1 MIPVREIERW
11 RDRERRRER
20 EKREKKADIE
30 RVKGRKRKIMRERMK
45 KRQELRETNKKN
57 EKHHRVYILL
67 IVIESWMTCQT
78 YSVITQP
85 LLETH
90 SEEGPSPW

>member
-1 MIPVREIERW
+1 MEKW

-20 EKREKKADIE
+20 EKREKKANME

-45 KRQELRETNKKN
+45 KRQGERETNKKN
-57 EKHHRVYILL
+57 EKHHRVCI
-67 IVIESWMTCQT
+67 IFVIESWMMCQT
-78 YSVITQP
+78 YSVIAQQS
-85 LLETH
+85 LETH

>member
-1 MIPVREIERW
+1 M
-11 RDRERRRER
+11 
-20 EKREKKADIE
+20 E

-45 KRQELRETNKKN
+45 KRQQERETNKKN
-57 EKHHRVYILL
+57 EKHHRFYILL

-78 YSVITQP
+78 YSVIAQQS
-85 LLETH
+85 LETH